1 MRYFIELS
9 YFGKK
14 YHGWQRQPNAI
25 TVQEVIED
33 ALSTIL
39 QKQILIMGAGRT
51 DAGVHATQ
59 MFAHFDWEDQEKN
72 FTAFLQKK
80 KIGKGT
86 IKDFVYKLNNLLPA
100 DIVIKNITEVLAEA
114 HSRFDATSRSY
125 MYRIARIKNAFTK
138 DHAYTFRY
146 ELNVEAMN
154 EAAGILLDYKD
165 FECFSKSKT
174 DVNTYLCDITKAY
187 WEIQDT
193 ELIFHITANRFLR
206 NMVRAIVGTLL
217 EIGQEKKPVAWMHE
231 VIAAK
236 DRAQAGS
243 SVPGKGLYLT
253 SIIYPHTILKN

>member
-25 TVQEVIED
+25 TVQEVIEN

-59 MFAHFDWEDQEKN
+59 MFAHFDWENEN
-72 FTAFLQKK
+72 FIDFLKSK

-86 IKDFVYKLNNLLPA
+86 INDFIYKLNNLLPV
-100 DIVIKNITEVLAEA
+100 DIVIKQIVEVKDEA
-114 HSRFDATSRSY
+114 HSRFDAISRSY
-125 MYRIARIKNAFTK
+125 IYRIVRSKNAFTT
-138 DHAYTFRY
+138 DHAYTFKHN
-146 ELNVEAMN
+146 LNIKAMN
-154 EAAGILLDYKD
+154 EAASVLLDYND

-174 DVNTYLCDITKAY
+174 EVNTYLCDITEAY
-187 WEIQDT
+187 WEIKED
-193 ELIFHITANRFLR
+193 EIIFHITANRFLR

-217 EIGQEKKPVAWMHE
+217 EIGQEKKPVEWIHH
-231 VIAAK
+231 VIATK
-236 DRAQAGS
+236 NRAYAGS

-253 SIIYPHTILKN
+253 AIKYPNTILS